1 MDGPVAMTQRSD
13 NFSMSAIEQA
23 LRSRPGASARP
34 ARPAARTAAV
44 YVLFSTQDEGPV
56 MTLIRRSESVG
67 QHRGEY
73 AFPGGGVE
81 PHDHTLHDTAL
92 REAQEELG
100 VAASDI
106 EPWGGLDAESTV
118 TSGYLVVPFT
128 GRLGSG
134 ARLSPAPA
142 EVSEVVRVPVS
153 CLADPAS
160 ERVISRL
167 TASQGQARELQLSNY
182 PAYAFDGRVI
192 WGATARIIA
201 QVVTILRAA

>member
-1 MDGPVAMTQRSD
+1 MAQRTD

-23 LRSRPGASARP
+23 LRSRVSASARP
-34 ARPAARTAAV
+34 ARPAAKTAAV
-44 YVLFSTQDEGPV
+44 YVLFSGQQDGPV

-81 PHDHTLHDTAL
+81 PYDHTLHDTAL

-100 VAASDI
+100 VSASDI
-106 EPWGGLDAESTV
+106 EPWGRLDPEATV

-128 GRLGSG
+128 GRLGLD

-142 EVSEVVRVPVS
+142 EVSEVVWVPLS
-153 CLADPAS
+153 CLVDPAS

-167 TASQGQARELQLSNY
+167 SAAQSGPQLSNY
-182 PAYAFDGRVI
+182 PAYVIDGRVI